1 MSVFAGFAI
10 VLTEAAYSLWKK
22 FHAINFG
29 IYGVSQ
35 VGKTTLNHQL
45 RTRGEVP
52 DIKKRTVGLQRA
64 SRKQLKYHK
73 EVHTVKSADI
83 GGEAKYWTLWEKDIR
98 KRKVKY
104 VIFMIDHRHLE
115 KGNMEHQIAW
125 KYLVDLL
132 TSDKWSDGKKKKN
145 TEYPLAVAVWANKYD
160 IWQDIHKNDDMENHE
175 IFDAFKYGMREL
187 NEKGI
192 PTFRYIVSAKSDPE
206 MVYRGIFTMVDDY

>member
-64 SRKQLKYHK
+64 SRKQLKYH
-73 EVHTVKSADI
+73 I
-83 GGEAKYWTLWEKDIR
+83 G
-98 KRKVKY
+98 
-104 VIFMIDHRHLE
+104 H
-115 KGNMEHQIAW
+115 
-125 KYLVDLL
+125 DLF
-132 TSDKWSDGKKKKN
+132 KK
-145 TEYPLAVAVWANKYD
+145 TFTI
-160 IWQDIHKNDDMENHE
+160 IWLDFQ
-175 IFDAFKYGMREL
+175 
-187 NEKGI
+187 
-192 PTFRYIVSAKSDPE
+192 
-206 MVYRGIFTMVDDY
+206 